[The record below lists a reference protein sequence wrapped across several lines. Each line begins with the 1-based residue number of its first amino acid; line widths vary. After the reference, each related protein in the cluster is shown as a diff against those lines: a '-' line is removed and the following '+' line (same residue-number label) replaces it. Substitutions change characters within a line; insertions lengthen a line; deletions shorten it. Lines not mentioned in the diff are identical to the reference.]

1 MRTLA
6 FVIMSAALVS
16 ATLAPAR
23 AQDVMGSTA
32 VTGAGSTFAYPVMS
46 RWARGY
52 QRWASG
58 GGDYATSGGGLDDP
72 PAESRFDYE
81 PVGSLAGT
89 MRAKDRSVDFGASDV
104 PLSSQE
110 LTRLGLGQFPVV
122 MGGVLAVINPD
133 GVGPGTLRLAG
144 NVLADIFMGKIE
156 KWNDPA
162 IVALNPDLKLPDA
175 KIALVH
181 RSDGSGTTYNFA
193 HYLAAVSPEW
203 KARMGVDTLLS
214 WPSGAGAKGNEGVA
228 FAVARTKNSIGY
240 VEYAQAMKAKLSFAL
255 IRNRA
260 GKFVRPDA
268 QSFASAATGA
278 NWSGAGDFN
287 LMLTDAPGENA
298 YPIAAT
304 VFVLMHKQQKA
315 PQRTQAAINFFKWA
329 LEKGGKDAADLG
341 YVPLPEPL
349 VRQVKEY
356 WQKSFGAGV

>member
-1 MRTLA
+1 MKSLA
-6 FVIMSAALVS
+6 IFAIAFAITTVS
-16 ATLAPAR
+16 LPPAG
-23 AQDVMGSTA
+23 AQDVMGTTA
-32 VTGAGSTFAYPVMS
+32 VSGAGSTFAYPMIS

-52 QRWASG
+52 QRWAAG

-89 MRAKDRSVDFGASDV
+89 MRVKDRSVDFGATDA

-110 LTRLGLGQFPVV
+110 LAKLGLGQFPLV
-122 MGGVLAVINPD
+122 MGGVLAVINLD
-133 GVGPGTLRLAG
+133 GVAPGTMRLTG
-144 NVLADIFMGKIE
+144 EVIADIFLGKIE

-162 IVALNPDLKLPDA
+162 IIALNGDLKLPDA

-193 HYLAAVSPEW
+193 HYLARVSPEW

-228 FAVARTKNSIGY
+228 LAVARTKNAIGY
-240 VEYAQAMKAKLSFAL
+240 VEYAQAMRAKLNFAL

-268 QSFASAATGA
+268 QSFAAAATGA
-278 NWSGAGDFN
+278 NWAGAGDFN
-287 LMLTDAPGENA
+287 LMITDAQGENA

-315 PQRTQAAINFFKWA
+315 PQRTQTAINFFKWS
-329 LEKGGKDAADLG
+329 LEKGAKDASDLG
-341 YVPLPEPL
+341 YVPLPDAL
-349 VRQVKEY
+349 VKQVKDY
-356 WQKSFGAGV
+356 WQKNFGAGV